1 MVRRLFAALPLI
13 LAAISFAYGKGPV
26 DLIVVAGGGLNQPIE
41 IRDPAALEAFHPWI
55 GQFAKWNQKSLVNA
69 PCYRRSFEVMF
80 YMKWPERDS
89 SVLDRGDL
97 KMIYVTRYC
106 WTGNAGFVYLP
117 GPGEPLY
124 AFNGGTIIR
133 GNAEGKW
140 HPAMPSWD
148 SLLSSAVTMR
158 DQEAMPDK
166 IVISGGELKQP
177 VEITDS
183 DMLSQFDPWTGVFVD
198 WKVPARMGPCN
209 WEYEVTYFK
218 RGTGFTKK
226 PKATTPDDQPGFRL
240 IYGLRYCM
248 GNADEP
254 GYVHLAGYTDK
265 FWEQNV
271 HAVWDGTQAGKWHPS
286 TLVWKE
292 FIQRAV
298 HEQMPTARGKPF
310 QEHGPRSLSEN
321 LHFAK

>member
-1 MVRRLFAALPLI
+1 MGKHLLAILPVI
-13 LAAISFAYGKGPV
+13 FSAISFVYGKGPV
-26 DLIVVAGGGLNQPIE
+26 DLIVVSGGGLNQPIE
-41 IRDPAALEAFHPWI
+41 IADRAALQAFNPWI
-55 GQFAKWNQKSLVNA
+55 GQFADWNQKSFADA

-80 YMKWPERDS
+80 YMKWPERGS
-89 SVLDRGDL
+89 SALDRGDL
-97 KMIYVTRYC
+97 KMIYATRYC
-106 WTGNAGFVYLP
+106 WTGEAGFVYLP

-133 GNAEGKW
+133 GDADGKW
-140 HPAMPSWD
+140 HPATPLWE

-158 DQEAMPDK
+158 DQEATPDK

-183 DMLSQFDPWTGVFVD
+183 EMLTKFDPWSGIFVD
-198 WKVPARMGPCN
+198 WKAPASMGPCN

-218 RGTGFTKK
+218 RGTGFKTE
-226 PKATTPDDQPGFRL
+226 PTAAPPDDQPGFRL

-248 GNADEP
+248 GNGDEP

-286 TLVWKE
+286 TPAWKGFIRRELDGQMRSALVDG
-292 FIQRAV
+292 F
-298 HEQMPTARGKPF
+298 
-310 QEHGPRSLSEN
+310 
-321 LHFAK
+321 